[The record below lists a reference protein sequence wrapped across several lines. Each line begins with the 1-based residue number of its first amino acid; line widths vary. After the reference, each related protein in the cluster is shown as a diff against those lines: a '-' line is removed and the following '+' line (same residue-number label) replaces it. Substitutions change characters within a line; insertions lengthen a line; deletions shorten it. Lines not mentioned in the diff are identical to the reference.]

1 MARNAGVSCMHPP
14 YPCRKARRSRKGGGS
29 VAWWEKA
36 RGSKAT
42 KRDRASIRCAW
53 RKLHCL
59 NPSSHGYMVDS
70 AEGWLTRRSGYRD
83 MTDRTVLSCSSLSQ
97 RAPYRGIKG
106 TNGRPKHTASLS
118 DRNCGIAYTGDA
130 RKAHAC
136 MATESP
142 YYSRWACNG
151 FRSQSL
157 RLDRHGYK
165 RMVTTRENPSVWE
178 EGRQPIFAIPE
189 CLGTLTRPDKQV
201 GNQRIKVESRV
212 RRKVQARFGE
222 GLTGRP
228 VRAVTLP
235 TLPPA
240 RHLDLVWS
248 NNSKLGTSYR
258 I

>member
-1 MARNAGVSCMHPP
+1 MLQPP
-14 YPCRKARRSRKGGGS
+14 
-29 VAWWEKA
+29 
-36 RGSKAT
+36 
-42 KRDRASIRCAW
+42 
-53 RKLHCL
+53 
-59 NPSSHGYMVDS
+59 
-70 AEGWLTRRSGYRD
+70 
-83 MTDRTVLSCSSLSQ
+83 Q
-97 RAPYRGIKG
+97 RAPYRGMKG
-106 TNGRPKHTASLS
+106 TNGTPKYTASLAH
-118 DRNCGIAYTGDA
+118 RNCGIAYTGDA

-240 RHLDLVWS
+240 RHQHLHHQP
-248 NNSKLGTSYR
+248 GTAWRHLHCHRQGERSHR
-258 I
+258 PGG